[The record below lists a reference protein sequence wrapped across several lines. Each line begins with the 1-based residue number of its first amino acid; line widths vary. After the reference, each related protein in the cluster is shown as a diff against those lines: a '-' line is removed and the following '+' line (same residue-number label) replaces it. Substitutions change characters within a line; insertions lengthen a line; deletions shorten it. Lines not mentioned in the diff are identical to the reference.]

1 VPAYCRGGYR
11 FRVARDGT
19 WLAGPDPSGFSVS
32 GRLSKSERRRLRR
45 ARCWAAPQDNRRIVI
60 VVKQFRVS
68 AKTVT
73 VQGPERAVTL
83 DGAGGQLNPSCA
95 PGRPAAAELF
105 AFADALLQRYY
116 PPPLHSNNN
125 LISPIPSCAPEG

>member
-1 VPAYCRGGYR
+1 MVGGTR
-11 FRVARDGT
+11 SFGLFCFRSLVEKRASAVA
-19 WLAGPDPSGFSVS
+19 AG
-32 GRLSKSERRRLRR
+32 
-45 ARCWAAPQDNRRIVI
+45 RCWAAPQDNRRIVI

-105 AFADALLQRYY
+105 AFADALVQRYY
-116 PPPLHSNNN
+116 PPPLHRQ
-125 LISPIPSCAPEG
+125 